1 VPTMIKAPPTPTTS
15 LPRRAAGKVLAKAV
29 AKLPTA
35 TEIRDKKPISRKP
48 YLLTTSPAGK
58 ARNIPG
64 TITADISKPACASV
78 KSKSDWIVLRSGGA
92 NWKTKAK
99 ATKVRKHANNKA
111 HR

>member
-1 VPTMIKAPPTPTTS
+1 MPTMMKAPPTPTTS
-15 LPRRAAGKVLAKAV
+15 LPRRATRKVLAKAV

-35 TEIRDKKPISRKP
+35 TEIRDRKPMSRKP

-58 ARNIPG
+58 AMNIPG

-78 KSKSDWIVLRSGGA
+78 KSKSDWIVLSSGGA

-99 ATKVRKHANNKA
+99 AIKVKKHANNTTQ
-111 HR
+111 R